1 MEFHLKK
8 NLFLKDTSLSER
20 FISSKSDVT
29 FFNSTRQPTL
39 KSRSYLYPLS
49 PELLYMALLQR
60 LHFPAHP

>member
-29 FFNSTRQPTL
+29 FFNSTRQPSL
-39 KSRSYLYPLS
+39 KSLSYLYP
-49 PELLYMALLQR
+49 
-60 LHFPAHP
+60 

>member
-29 FFNSTRQPTL
+29 FFNRTRQPTL
-39 KSRSYLYPLS
+39 KSRSYLYP
-49 PELLYMALLQR
+49 
-60 LHFPAHP
+60 

>member
-29 FFNSTRQPTL
+29 FL
-39 KSRSYLYPLS
+39 I
-49 PELLYMALLQR
+49 
-60 LHFPAHP
+60 AHANLP

>member
-29 FFNSTRQPTL
+29 FFNGTRQPNL
-39 KSRSYLYPLS
+39 KSRSYLYP
-49 PELLYMALLQR
+49 
-60 LHFPAHP
+60 

>member
-29 FFNSTRQPTL
+29 FFNSTRQPTPRRDFPHADGTDEQRDE
-39 KSRSYLYPLS
+39 RS
-49 PELLYMALLQR
+49 A
-60 LHFPAHP
+60 